1 MKQPHLESQT
11 LGVRMKR
18 RKFITLLGGAAV
30 FWPVVGRAQQQV
42 RKVVRIGWMSRGNP
56 AVPDPNMDEFRA
68 GMREQGYVEG
78 QSFVVEARY
87 ADGKSELMPEQAAEL
102 ERSGVDVIVAG
113 PFEAAQA
120 AKRSTFRVPIV
131 ITPAA
136 DPATAG
142 LLDTYDHPGGNIT
155 GIVEMTP
162 ELTPRRLELLKQ
174 IVPTLSRVA
183 IMWSPGTLSETT
195 FRQMMIET
203 QTTARSLDV
212 GVQVF
217 AASKVDEFDATFSTM
232 VKERVDGVIVPVNP
246 MYGVQ
251 RGRIIEQTMKHK
263 LPAIHEWRGFVQ
275 AGALISYGADVTD
288 VYRRAAGLVEKIVNG
303 TKPADLPVL
312 FATKLELAVNL
323 KTAKALG
330 LTVPPSLLARADG
343 VIE

>member
-1 MKQPHLESQT
+1 MAINI
-11 LGVRMKR
+11 R
-18 RKFITLLGGAAV
+18 RRAFITLLGSAAA
-30 FWPVVGRAQQQV
+30 WPLAARSQQTG
-42 RKVVRIGWMSRGNP
+42 KLVRIGWMSRTNS
-56 AVPDPNMDEFRA
+56 AAPDPTMEAFRT
-68 GMREQGYVEG
+68 GMRDRGFAEG
-78 QSFVVEARY
+78 QSFRIEARY
-87 ADGKSELMPEQAAEL
+87 ADGKSELMPEQASEL

-113 PFEAAQA
+113 PFEALQA
-120 AKRSTFRVPIV
+120 AKRSTVQVPI
-131 ITPAA
+131 IMTPAA
-136 DPATAG
+136 DPAAAG
-142 LLDTYDHPGGNIT
+142 IVDSLDRPGGNIT

-162 ELTPRRLELLKQ
+162 ELAPRRLELLKQ
-174 IVPTLSRVA
+174 VVPTVSRVA

-203 QTTARSLDV
+203 QATARSLDL

-217 AASKVDEFDATFSTM
+217 EASKVDDFDATFSAM

-251 RGRIIEQTMKHK
+251 RGHIIELSMKHK

-275 AGALISYGADVTD
+275 AGALISYGADVMD

-303 TKPADLPVL
+303 TKPADLPVQ
-312 FATKLELAVNL
+312 FPTKLELAVNL

-343 VIE
+343 VVE